1 MFALSPAVLKP
12 RGNYIAQFYLR
23 GVGGEGKRKT
33 HFRAPHTPP
42 SSPNRGN
49 CCLPH
54 TFPPT
59 CSLFTPPF
67 PPSKN
72 DRSAKFPPLTLIAT
86 GGQKNSPCSSCCDN
100 ALTQLTFLSPKKP
113 SLAPIRSSFFFPSI
127 FLTKLW
133 GKEGGGGGEIDK
145 SFLSIGEIYPSTTL
159 LLLLLLLFLLS
170 HLPSQSCSLSTHVS
184 EKTEPFLVSASRQKQ
199 YAQKTSSS
207 ANFEAYYS
215 NLPVVRNFSILQ
227 NIQTRV

>member
-86 GGQKNSPCSSCCDN
+86 GGQKKSPCSSCCDN
-100 ALTQLTFLSPKKP
+100 APLTQLTFLSPKKTFPRPNPKLLFLSLYFPDKVMGKGRRRRRGNRQIIFIDRGDLPFNNSPSPSPSPFP
-113 SLAPIRSSFFFPSI
+113 SLAPAQSVLLPFHTCF
-127 FLTKLW
+127 
-133 GKEGGGGGEIDK
+133 GK
-145 SFLSIGEIYPSTTL
+145 
-159 LLLLLLLFLLS
+159 
-170 HLPSQSCSLSTHVS
+170 
-184 EKTEPFLVSASRQKQ
+184 
-199 YAQKTSSS
+199 
-207 ANFEAYYS
+207 N
-215 NLPVVRNFSILQ
+215 
-227 NIQTRV
+227 